1 MELKFTRYFREE
13 VIMRIEY
20 FQESDMLSIELSDKV
35 SKHQKEM
42 MKDFVIDT
50 DELGNIVGIEIEHAN
65 KHVNINQIITK
76 NIKEVLSVLS
86 AA

>member
-1 MELKFTRYFREE
+1 
-13 VIMRIEY
+13 
-20 FQESDMLSIELSDKV
+20 
-35 SKHQKEM
+35 M

-50 DELGNIVGIEIEHAN
+50 DELGNVVGIEIEHAS
-65 KHVNINQIITK
+65 KHVDINQIVTK

>member
-1 MELKFTRYFREE
+1 MK
-13 VIMRIEY
+13 IEY
-20 FQESDMLSIELSDKV
+20 FQESDMLYIELSDKK
-35 SKHQKEM
+35 SAHQKEM

-50 DELGNIVGIEIEHAN
+50 DELGNVVGIEIEHAS
-65 KHVNINQIITK
+65 KHVDINQIITK

>member
-1 MELKFTRYFREE
+1 
-13 VIMRIEY
+13 
-20 FQESDMLSIELSDKV
+20 MLYIELSDKV

-50 DELGNIVGIEIEHAN
+50 DELGNIVGIEIEHAS
-65 KHVNINQIITK
+65 KQVNINQIITK
-76 NIKEVLSVLS
+76 NIKEVFSVLS

>member
-1 MELKFTRYFREE
+1 MK
-13 VIMRIEY
+13 IEY
-20 FQESDMLSIELSDKV
+20 FEESDMLYIEFADKV

-50 DELGNIVGIEIEHAN
+50 DESGNLVGIEIEHAS

-76 NIKEVLSVLS
+76 NIREVLSVLS

>member
-1 MELKFTRYFREE
+1 
-13 VIMRIEY
+13 
-20 FQESDMLSIELSDKV
+20 MLYIELSDKV

-50 DELGNIVGIEIEHAN
+50 DESGNIIGIEIEHAS
-65 KHVNINQIITK
+65 KHMNIKPIITK
-76 NIKEVLSVLS
+76 NIKEVLSILS

>member
-1 MELKFTRYFREE
+1 MK
-13 VIMRIEY
+13 IEY
-20 FQESDMLSIELSDKV
+20 FEESDMLYIEFTDKE

-50 DELGNIVGIEIEHAN
+50 DESGNIVGIEIEHAST
-65 KHVNINQIITK
+65 HININQIVTK

-86 AA
+86 VA

>member
-50 DELGNIVGIEIEHAN
+50 DELGNIVGIEIEHAS

-76 NIKEVLSVLS
+76 NIKEVFSVLS